1 MKKFIINCLCAG
13 ILSGT
18 ALAAAAQAPLSVA
31 LHNPA
36 RVAGGLV
43 EVDYAMVAAQWSPL
57 GKGAFKVLNAATG
70 REVPY
75 QVLTEGTGRP
85 VKILLDIPLK
95 AGASAT
101 VRFVEG
107 QPAPVAAKT
116 YGRYVPERKDDF
128 AWENDRVAFRMYGK
142 ALEATPKEM
151 AYGVDF
157 WNKRTENLVI
167 NKWYKRA
174 NYHKDEG
181 EGLDYYHVGLTL
193 GAGGI
198 APYLEDSIWFSRN
211 YTGHR
216 TLDSGPLRT
225 TFELSY
231 DAWQVG
237 GKPVTVTKTVSLD
250 AHAQLSKMQVRY
262 SQSLPVAIGII
273 KRKEPGAILLQEAN
287 GVMGYWEPQ
296 HGADGTTGIG
306 CIVLAPVKEMKVEK
320 GHVLAVSATDGGG
333 AITYY
338 TGGAWDKAGLI
349 KDADQWFRYLQEQA
363 ETLRQPVTAK
373 IIQKK

>member
-1 MKKFIINCLCAG
+1 MKRLFIGSLCVAMLAG
-13 ILSGT
+13 TVRT
-18 ALAAAAQAPLSVA
+18 ANAQAIA

-36 RVAGGLV
+36 ILPANFA
-43 EVDYAMVAAQWSPL
+43 EVDFSQLPAQL
-57 GKGAFKVLNAATG
+57 ANTAFKVVNAATG

-75 QVLTEGTGRP
+75 QILTEGTGHP
-85 VKILLDIPLK
+85 VKLLLEARLGPAAK
-95 AGASAT
+95 AT
-101 VRFVEG
+101 LRIVPG
-107 QPAPVAAKT
+107 QPAPVPVKT
-116 YGRYVPERKDDF
+116 FGRYVPERKDDF
-128 AWENDRVAFRMYGK
+128 AWENNRVAFRMYGK
-142 ALEATPKEM
+142 ALEASPKEM

-157 WNKRTENLVI
+157 WNKRTEALVI

-216 TLDSGPLRT
+216 MLDSGPLRT

-231 DAWQVG
+231 DAWQVAG
-237 GKPVTVTKTVSLD
+237 RKVTVTKTVSID
-250 AHAQLSKMQVRY
+250 ADDQLSKMQVRY

-273 KRKEPGAILLQEAN
+273 KRKEPGAILLQEAG
-287 GVMGYWEPQ
+287 GVMGYWEPK
-296 HGADGTTGIG
+296 HGEDGTTGIG

-320 GHVLAVSATDGGG
+320 GHVLAVSATG
-333 AITYY
+333 ADNTITYY
-338 TGGAWDKAGLI
+338 TGGAWDKAGRI
-349 KDADQWFRYLQEQA
+349 KSAEEWFRYLQQKA
-363 ETLRQPVTAK
+363 VSLRNPVIVK
-373 IIQKK
+373 VIQKK